1 MAPAE
6 RPRDMAK
13 DAAPIFM
20 IRKGN
25 SLAPEMRADLERIE
39 AIKQGDRVRVEIKQS
54 RSIPKLRLYWRMLS
68 YVVEA
73 TECAANSETLH
84 SAIKLELGYGTP
96 VKLRNGMMVLVP
108 GSIAFESMDEPTFNA
123 FFQRAQEWIAKTYGI
138 DPLSFMEQAA

>member
-1 MAPAE
+1 
-6 RPRDMAK
+6 
-13 DAAPIFM
+13 
-20 IRKGN
+20 
-25 SLAPEMRADLERIE
+25 
-39 AIKQGDRVRVEIKQS
+39 
-54 RSIPKLRLYWRMLS
+54 MLS

-108 GSIAFESMDEPTFNA
+108 GSIAFESMDEPTFNG
-123 FFQRAQEWIAKTYGI
+123 FFGRAQEWIAKTYGI

>member
-1 MAPAE
+1 
-6 RPRDMAK
+6 MAK

-20 IRKGN
+20 IRKGTN
-25 SLAPEMRADLERIE
+25 LCPEMRADLERIE
-39 AIKQGDRVRVEIKQS
+39 AIKPGERVRVEIRQS
-54 RSIPKLRLYWRMLS
+54 RSVPKLRLYWRMLS

-108 GSIAFESMDEPTFNA
+108 GSIAFESMDEPTFDA

-138 DPLSFMEQAA
+138 DPLAFMEIAA